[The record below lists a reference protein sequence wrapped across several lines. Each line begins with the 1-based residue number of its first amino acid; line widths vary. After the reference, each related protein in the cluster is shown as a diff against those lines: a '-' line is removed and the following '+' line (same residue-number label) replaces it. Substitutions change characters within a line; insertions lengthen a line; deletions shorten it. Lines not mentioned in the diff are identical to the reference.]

1 MSAAMSD
8 PVAAVLAAPLAA
20 LRGDGIGFVGPDVS
34 IDLLLA
40 SGRPFGH
47 LPWNVAGAT
56 PYADQWLE
64 TSFPGWSRSILQQ
77 WHEGAFDGLHAV
89 VFSRTDDAS
98 QRLYYYV
105 RELQQRGLLQGPR
118 ALVSDLALVP
128 RESSFEH
135 SAASIAALAGELG
148 VDDAA
153 LRAGVARADA
163 LRVKLRD
170 LQQGRVADGVRFER
184 LARAA
189 LWSDATKWIDAVA
202 VPAVAPPSASPGTAR
217 RVLLAGSVP
226 PDERL
231 HRAVEGMGASI
242 VGETHVH
249 ALSRLGT
256 PLAAAEA
263 SAARHVAR
271 QLIATASG
279 PRAFLDR
286 AQWIVKQAHEA
297 RAAAVILWLT
307 REDEGLAWH
316 VPAMRRALAA
326 ANLPALVLPAASWR
340 ADDGVLERIEGFCGE
355 VGR

>member
-1 MSAAMSD
+1 MND
-8 PVAAVLAAPLAA
+8 PVAAVLDAPLAA
-20 LRGDGIGFVGPDVS
+20 LRADGLGFVGPDVP

-47 LPWNVAGAT
+47 LPWKVDGAT
-56 PYADQWLE
+56 PYAEQWLE

-98 QRLYYYV
+98 QRLFYYV

-128 RESSFEH
+128 RESSFVH
-135 SAASIAALAGELG
+135 SAAAVESLARELG
-148 VDDAA
+148 IDDRA
-153 LRAGVARADA
+153 LRAGVTRADA
-163 LRVKLRD
+163 LRVTLRG
-170 LQQGRVADGVRFER
+170 LQQARAADGVYFER

-189 LWSDATKWIDAVA
+189 LWSDATRWIDSVRAP
-202 VPAVAPPSASPGTAR
+202 VPATPAAR
-217 RVLLAGSVP
+217 RILLAGSVP

-231 HRAVEGMGASI
+231 HRVIEAAGAS
-242 VGETHVH
+242 VVAETHVH
-249 ALSRLGT
+249 SLGRLGL
-256 PLAAAEA
+256 PLAATEA

-271 QLIATASG
+271 QLIATATG

-286 AQWIVKQAHEA
+286 ARWIVQQAHDA
-297 RAAAVILWLT
+297 RAAAVVLWLT

-326 ANLPALVLPAASWR
+326 ANLPALVLPAAAWR

>member
-1 MSAAMSD
+1 MSAAMND
-8 PVAAVLAAPLAA
+8 PIAAVLDAPLAA
-20 LRGDGIGFVGPDVS
+20 LRRDGLGFVGPDVS

-47 LPWNVAGAT
+47 LPWIVDDAT

-64 TSFPGWSRSILQQ
+64 SSFPGWSRSILQQ

-105 RELQQRGLLQGPR
+105 RELQQRGLLKGPR

-135 SAASIAALAGELG
+135 SAASIATLAAELG
-148 VDDAA
+148 IDDAA
-153 LRAGVARADA
+153 LRVGVERADT
-163 LRVKLRD
+163 LRLKLHG
-170 LQQGRVADGVRFER
+170 LQQGRSGDGVGYER

-189 LWSDATKWIDAVA
+189 LWSDATRWIDSVGL
-202 VPAVAPPSASPGTAR
+202 PAAAQPATTGSAR

-226 PDERL
+226 ADERL
-231 HRAVEGMGASI
+231 HRAAGGAGADI
-242 VGETHVH
+242 VAETHVH
-249 ALSRLGT
+249 ALARLGL
-256 PLAAAEA
+256 PLARTES

-286 AQWIVKQAHEA
+286 ARWIVKQAHDA
-297 RAAAVILWLT
+297 RAAAVVLWLT

-326 ANLPALVLPAASWR
+326 ANLPALVLPAAAWR